1 MKWFV
6 CLFVLY
12 LVVEFGLLLVIGR
25 QIGFLPLLGFMGWN
39 AILGLFLLKKSK
51 LAGLLSL
58 RNQRQWHSLGLFEL
72 LWPVRFALAGILLIL
87 PGFIGDFF
95 ALLLLLLYIKGP
107 KIKVPTRGK
116 HQATQAPHFS
126 DDKDFDREYFQANQT
141 ERESTQG
148 EVIDVEYVKVSQKK
162 SPD

>member
-12 LVVEFGLLLVIGR
+12 LMAEFGLLFVIGR
-25 QIGFLPLLGFMGWN
+25 RIGFFSLVGLMGLS

-58 RNQRQWHSLGLFEL
+58 RNQRQGHSLGLFEL
-72 LWPVRFALAGILLIL
+72 LWPVRFALVGILLIL

-95 ALLLLLLYIKGP
+95 ALLLLLPIKGP
-107 KIKVPTRGK
+107 EIKVPTRGK
-116 HQATQAPHFS
+116 PQATQAPHFS

-141 ERESTQG
+141 GRESTQG

>member
-1 MKWFV
+1 MKWLV

-12 LVVEFGLLLVIGR
+12 LMAEFGLLLVVGR
-25 QIGFLPLLGFMGWN
+25 RIGFFSLLGLMGLSV
-39 AILGLFLLKKSK
+39 ILGLFLLKKSK

-58 RNQRQWHSLGLFEL
+58 RNQRQGHSLGLFEL
-72 LWPVRFALAGILLIL
+72 LWPVRFALVGILLIL

-95 ALLLLLLYIKGP
+95 ALLLLLPIKGP

-126 DDKDFDREYFQANQT
+126 DEEDFDREYFQANQT
-141 ERESTQG
+141 ERASTQG